1 MGVFRAYTDVALRDA
16 IKTGI
21 VLGPRMLIP
30 GAYVTVSGDGGEVSG
45 LVHRFYTQSLS
56 RLRKASA
63 PLCCPLDSTRPGAAH
78 EAFVG

>member
-1 MGVFRAYTDVALRDA
+1 MGVFRAYTDVALREA

-30 GAYVTVSGDGGEVSG
+30 GAYLTVSGAGGEVSG

-56 RLRKASA
+56 RLWKASA
-63 PLCCPLDSTRPGAAH
+63 PFAVAWTVPDPTAAQ